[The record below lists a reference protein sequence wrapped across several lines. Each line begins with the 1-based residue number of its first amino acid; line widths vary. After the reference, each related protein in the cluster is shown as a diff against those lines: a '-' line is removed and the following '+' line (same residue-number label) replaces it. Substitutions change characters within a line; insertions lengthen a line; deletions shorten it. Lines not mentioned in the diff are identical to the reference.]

1 MRRILVAAGMAGIIL
16 SLGFLPAEGAP
27 KRGGTLRVAIEGNV
41 PHLDGATVTGT
52 IIKFYREI
60 AGSSLVMLNEKFG
73 IVGDLAH
80 KWEVSDN
87 GRVITFHLRPGAK
100 FHDGTPLDA
109 EAVKWNLDL
118 INGRIETEWMKEEKK
133 KNPKYKF
140 NTTYNLYLY
149 QVKKVEV
156 LDKHTVR
163 LHQQD
168 LGKGMT
174 LPALAGYFARMVL
187 VSPTAYNRDNDR
199 FKRTPVYSGPFKI
212 TEHKHN
218 QLVVMERFNDY
229 YVKGRPYLDRIEV
242 YYMPDASQRLNALR
256 AGEIDMINSVPL
268 SLVQTLEK
276 MPGVKLY
283 TDKTATTLAAPI
295 NNQRGAF
302 KDIRIR
308 KAVGCYGIN
317 RALIVKTALRGLTAP
332 WTTFSSPGAKDAI
345 DLTAGCP
352 FDPAKARQ
360 LLAEAG
366 HGPQNPFK
374 FTMVVMNT
382 DPTYSEVAQVMKTT
396 YAQIGV
402 QMDIQVVDRGTWGN
416 RFVRQRMVDMTIQ
429 DSLPT
434 YDMNSGSHTFYSKN
448 FLDYYNMKDP
458 KVDEMVEAWR
468 SSIDPR
474 KQLEISHRLQ
484 RYILE
489 QGYYP
494 AIGGSPFIQAAR
506 DYVKGF
512 VFLNKANF
520 TMRDVWLD
528 K

>member
-1 MRRILVAAGMAGIIL
+1 MAGIIL

-60 AGSSLVMLNEKFG
+60 AGSNLVMLNEKFG

-80 KWEVSDN
+80 KWEVSDD

-149 QVKKVEV
+149 QVKNVEV
-156 LDKHTVR
+156 VDKHTVR

-174 LPALAGYFARMVL
+174 LPALAGYFTRFVF
-187 VSPTAYNRDNDR
+187 VSPTAYGKNIDR
-199 FKRTPVYSGPFKI
+199 FRRSPVYSGPFKI
-212 TEHKHN
+212 VEHKHN
-218 QLVVMERFNDY
+218 QYVKMERFNDY
-229 YVKGRPYLDRIEV
+229 YIKGRPYLDRIEV